1 MYAVVKERT
10 KEIGVKMAL
19 GARQGWITGP
29 IVLESLLY
37 TLLGGAGGLIMAVG
51 VIILLEQLPTEGNE
65 ALTMIGTPTLSLS
78 IGLISASILGL
89 IGLMAGYFPA
99 RRAASINPAETLR
112 YE

>member
-1 MYAVVKERT
+1 MV
-10 KEIGVKMAL
+10 
-19 GARQGWITGP
+19 
-29 IVLESLLY
+29 
-37 TLLGGAGGLIMAVG
+37 TLKFDENGLIMAVA
-51 VIILLEQLPTEGNE
+51 VIILLDQLPTEGND

-78 IGLISASILGL
+78 IGLISAAILGL

>member
-19 GARQGWITGP
+19 GARRCWITGP

-37 TLLGGAGGLIMAVG
+37 ALLGGAVGLIMAVA
-51 VIILLEQLPTEGNE
+51 VIILLEQLPTEGND
-65 ALTMIGTPTLSLS
+65 ALEMIGTPTLSVS
-78 IGLISASILGL
+78 IGLVSASILGF